1 MALSKQVQ
9 AEEVHA
15 ALTNKSIMI
24 IDVRTPGEFLK
35 GSIAGSINI
44 PVDILAEKIKSVIPD
59 QNKTIYLYCLS
70 GSRSETA
77 AHILA
82 GLGYTQAYSMSH
94 GLLMWR
100 SKKYEVTSS

>member
-1 MALSKQVQ
+1 MALSKQIQV
-9 AEEVHA
+9 EEVHA
-15 ALTNKSIMI
+15 ALANKDISI
-24 IDVRTPGEFLK
+24 IDVRTPGEFSK
-35 GSIAGSINI
+35 GSIAGSVNI
-44 PVDILAEKIKSVIPD
+44 PVDVLADKIKSVIPD

-100 SKKYEVTSS
+100 AKKYEITSS